1 MKISTLGIP
10 FKEVGKRLDIL
21 NRELNKHGM
30 AILADSEATI
40 EFGDATR
47 EVATELTVK
56 VALFDKPITSKNANE
71 TISEL
76 IHKKIYKIKDKMFD
90 KLSFATN
97 MKEQSDIIK
106 SAVDEIEQ
114 IKKTHGYE
122 PFPEGT
128 GHPAY
133 GGTKLL

>member
-30 AILADSEATI
+30 AVLADSEATI
-40 EFGDATR
+40 EFGDVTR

-76 IHKKIYKIKDKMFD
+76 IHKKIACRQDRCHHAARPHAAAARAQDRFGPVH
-90 KLSFATN
+90 
-97 MKEQSDIIK
+97 ER
-106 SAVDEIEQ
+106 
-114 IKKTHGYE
+114 
-122 PFPEGT
+122 
-128 GHPAY
+128 HPAGEGREAR
-133 GGTKLL
+133 GGGARRRGCGPARR